1 MTTTQNK
8 ISTVTNNNGRTFELR
23 IIEVGDNYGRNNCLT
38 HDDPNAFGAMVE
50 FWDTTHNQF
59 VSRYYIKTLQ
69 DRDQDYG
76 LCLDGGVPVWSIDA
90 AAMQTVHKF
99 IEGWVK

>member
-1 MTTTQNK
+1 MTTQNK
-8 ISTVTNNNGRTFELR
+8 ISHVTNDKGRTFELR

-38 HDDPNAFGAMVE
+38 HDDPIGYGAMVE

-69 DRDQDYG
+69 ERDQNYG
-76 LCLDGGVPVWSIDA
+76 LCLYGGEPVWSVDA
-90 AAMQTVHKF
+90 AAMQIVHNF